1 MSTFFHNFLYLPIL
15 NLLFLIY
22 SFVASDLGIAIVLV
36 TILIRFLL
44 LPIFYKGAKD
54 QTIIQKL
61 APQIREIQ
69 KTHKDDKQKQT
80 QEMLALYK
88 EHRVNPFSSIGLL
101 LLQLPILWALYQV
114 FLSGFGNDILSQLY
128 TFVPRPV
135 TINYHFLGFIALN
148 EKSFILVI
156 IAALFQYLQ
165 TYFLMKVAA
174 VPQPSVIHDNSVAAM
189 AQKMSKRMMYIAP
202 ALTVLIL
209 LGLPSAI
216 ALYWL
221 TTSAFS
227 TIQQLVIN
235 KKMYLS
241 QTNGNTKK
249 L

>member
-1 MSTFFHNFLYLPIL
+1 MISTLFHNFLYLPIL

-22 SFVASDLGIAIVLV
+22 GFIVSDLGVAIVLV
-36 TILIRFLL
+36 TILIRFIL

-61 APQIREIQ
+61 APKIREIQ
-69 KTHKDDKQKQT
+69 QTHKNDKQKQT

-88 EHRVNPFSSIGLL
+88 EHKVNPFSSIGLL
-101 LLQLPILWALYQV
+101 LLQLPVLWALYRV

-128 TFVPRPV
+128 GFVPHPAV
-135 TINYHFLGFIALN
+135 INYHFFGIVALN
-148 EKSFILVI
+148 EKSFILVLV
-156 IAALFQYLQ
+156 AALFQYLQ

-174 VPQPSVIHDNSVAAM
+174 TKQQLTADDNSAAAM
-189 AQKMSKRMMYIAP
+189 AQRMSKRMMFFAP
-202 ALTVLIL
+202 LLTVLIL
-209 LGLPSAI
+209 SGLPSAI

-235 KKMYLS
+235 KKIYTPK
-241 QTNGNTKK
+241 TNGNTA
-249 L
+249 